1 MKDVGRWLESADPV
15 KTEPPLSDADV
26 QRMRRLVVAA
36 ADGSRTRDSISM
48 QWVVAAVV
56 VAFVSTLA
64 VARWNPPANHGP
76 QTLPATPAS
85 MDASI
90 STPRQLQFVTAGGTR
105 VIWVFN
111 PEFNAP
117 GSIR

>member
-1 MKDVGRWLESADPV
+1 MKDVGRWLESADPLRN
-15 KTEPPLSDADV
+15 EPPLSATEV

-36 ADGSRTRDSISM
+36 ADGPPARDSVSR
-48 QWVVAAVV
+48 QWVAAAVV
-56 VAFVSTLA
+56 VAFVTAFA
-64 VARWNPPANHGP
+64 VGRWNPSTSHRSETA
-76 QTLPATPAS
+76 PATVAS
-85 MDASI
+85 IDASI

>member
-1 MKDVGRWLESADPV
+1 MKDVGRWLESADPLR
-15 KTEPPLSDADV
+15 TEPPLSATEV
-26 QRMRRLVVAA
+26 QRMRRVVVAA
-36 ADGSRTRDSISM
+36 ADGPTTRDSHSM
-48 QWVVAAVV
+48 QWVAAALV
-56 VAFVSTLA
+56 VAFVSAFAL
-64 VARWNPPANHGP
+64 ARWDPAAN
-76 QTLPATPAS
+76 QTSDTASATVAS
-85 MDASI
+85 IDASI